1 MGSCLSN
8 SMTPEEQKAKEQEK
22 QKSRAIDANLRSDQ
36 SFDQSKNKLLLLGA
50 GESGKSTLFKQMV
63 TLYGKGYSQEDLK
76 EATNL
81 VYGNIITTIKTLCR
95 ESTKP
100 EYIAKY
106 GDVGCRES
114 RDYVLHLKED
124 QKINQEVGEHLKA
137 CWADKMIQAL
147 FANRSVHNIQLHAVD
162 SIVYF
167 FGESRMD
174 DIMKCDY
181 VPSKDDHLRI
191 RVPTTGIVKTSYD
204 IDGNSFEMF
213 DVGGQRSERK
223 KWINCFDNVTAV
235 LFVAAISEY
244 DQVLFEEATQNRIK
258 EALAL
263 FGDIT
268 NCEYFERT
276 SMILFLNKRDIFQDK
291 IEKGI
296 MLNATFPEYQG
307 ANNVQEC
314 SEFLVDLF
322 ASQNQNADKD
332 VYTHITCAT
341 DTNNVFT
348 VFSAVKDI
356 IIKRGLM
363 RAGLV

>member
-1 MGSCLSN
+1 
-8 SMTPEEQKAKEQEK
+8 MTPDEQAARDTEKA
-22 QKSRAIDANLRSDQ
+22 KSRAIDSGLRSDQ
-36 SFDQSKNKLLLLGA
+36 SQDQSKNKLLLLGA
-50 GESGKSTLFKQMV
+50 GESGKSTLFKQMISI
-63 TLYGKGYSQEDLK
+63 YGKGYSDEDLRQS
-76 EATNL
+76 TGL
-81 VYGNIITTIKTLCR
+81 VYGNIINTMKKLC
-95 ESTKP
+95 ECSHKFGEISCP
-100 EYIAKY
+100 N
-106 GDVGCRES
+106 S
-114 RDYVLHLKED
+114 RDYVLALKED
-124 QKINQEVGEHLKA
+124 QKINSEEGGHLKKL
-137 CWADKMIQAL
+137 WDDDVVQKTFMTRHE
-147 FANRSVHNIQLHAVD
+147 NNIQLHSSD
-162 SIVYF
+162 SISYF
-167 FGESRMD
+167 FTERFD
-174 DIMKCDY
+174 AVIQNDY
-181 VPSKDDHLRI
+181 VPTSQDYLRI

-235 LFVAAISEY
+235 LFVAAISEF
-244 DQVLFEEATQNRIK
+244 DQVLFEEATQNRIM
-258 EALAL
+258 EALNL
-263 FGDIT
+263 FGDIA

-291 IEKGI
+291 IERGV
-296 MLNATFPEYQG
+296 MLNATFPEYTGQ
-307 ANNVQEC
+307 NTVPEC

-322 ASQNQNADKD
+322 AAQNNNPEKD